1 MTHLQ
6 PTIHINASPEKIW
19 KILWD
24 DATYRIWVAP
34 FCEGSY
40 YKTERF
46 EEGAT
51 IHFLTPTGEGMYSII
66 DKIIPNRFLAFRHK
80 GSIINYEEQDFTP
93 ETEAWHDVLETYEV
107 IPAKNGTT
115 LKVEL
120 DTTEQYREF
129 MTNALD
135 QSLKEIKRLAE
146 A

>member
-6 PTIHINASPEKIW
+6 PTIHIHATPEKIW
-19 KILWD
+19 DILWND
-24 DATYRIWVAP
+24 TTYRIWVAP

-51 IHFLTPTGEGMYSII
+51 IHFLTPTGEGMYSLI
-66 DKIIPNRFLAFRHK
+66 DKIIPNRYLAFRHQ

-93 ETEAWHDVLETYEV
+93 ETEALNNVLETYTLL
-107 IPAKNGTT
+107 PNNNGTT

-120 DTTEQYREF
+120 DTTEQYRAF

-135 QSLKEIKRLAE
+135 QAMKKIKRLAE
-146 A
+146 E